1 MSIRT
6 LVFDLG
12 NVIAFF
18 DHRRA
23 SKRLAEHS
31 GMTAE
36 EVHAVLFDKRLEDD
50 YESGRLATEELL
62 RYARKRCG
70 FTCPDEVLI
79 EAYGD
84 IFWPNPNVIDL
95 LPRLKPNY
103 RLLLLSNTC
112 DLHARKFLPQFADAL
127 RHFDALVLSHQ
138 VGLRKPRPEMF
149 AHALQLARCRAEE
162 CLLID
167 DLPANVAGAK
177 ACGWQGI
184 VYRGAEELRR
194 ELAEHGVQWSA
205 EER

>member
-1 MSIRT
+1 MTPRFDAST
-6 LVFDLG
+6 NGVFNESRCRFLG
-12 NVIAFF
+12 
-18 DHRRA
+18 
-23 SKRLAEHS
+23 
-31 GMTAE
+31 
-36 EVHAVLFDKRLEDD
+36 D
-50 YESGRLATEELL
+50 Y
-62 RYARKRCG
+62 
-70 FTCPDEVLI
+70 
-79 EAYGD
+79 
-84 IFWPNPNVIDL
+84 
-95 LPRLKPNY
+95 
-103 RLLLLSNTC
+103 
-112 DLHARKFLPQFADAL
+112 
-127 RHFDALVLSHQ
+127 FDALVLSHQ